1 MSFYLDPAYGR
12 MTWQYQPVPFDGSAA
27 KAFANL
33 LATARKEPPAYTRVN
48 PFASSIPVLTYPVYT
63 VTGGINAAI

>member
-12 MTWQYQPVPFDGSAA
+12 MTWQPPAVDGSAA

-33 LATARKEPPAYTRVN
+33 LAAARTEPAYTRVS
-48 PFASSIPVLTYPVYT
+48 PFSSTPPVVPQPVYT
-63 VTGGINAAI
+63 VTGGVQAGV

>member
-12 MTWQYQPVPFDGSAA
+12 MNWQQPAPFDGSGA

-33 LATARKEPPAYTRVN
+33 LLAARKEEPAYSRVN
-48 PFASSIPVLTYPVYT
+48 PFSSSAPIVPQPVYT
-63 VTGGINAAI
+63 VSGGIQAGV